1 MKRKAGWITLGMVAA
16 LVAVVLAVAQL
27 GRGSS
32 GGGVIAPEDAPTDLA
47 VELDAA
53 RGVGDELPLAELE
66 REPGA
71 SFFGGGERVAPP
83 LPDLV
88 GRKLV
93 RNATVSLEVEDV
105 SVAVRQVERI
115 AAGAGGFVSGSSVFV
130 EDPPEP
136 VEDGVSPPE
145 RTESATVTI
154 RVPSGAYGSVL
165 NQLREIAGE
174 VRSESSTTSDRTAD
188 FVDME
193 ARLRNLEATE
203 ATYLALL
210 GKAETIADIL
220 TIQERINDVR
230 LETELIQG
238 SLNVLNDLSDLA
250 TIIVQLRPPLVV
262 EAEAGEAGW
271 AREAWENAWEGSQEV
286 LEAMGTAAIVGGVVL
301 AWIAVPGL
309 AVLVVWRLFGPRRPR
324 GGEAG
329 GTGSSA

>member
-1 MKRKAGWITLGMVAA
+1 M
-16 LVAVVLAVAQL
+16 
-27 GRGSS
+27 
-32 GGGVIAPEDAPTDLA
+32 
-47 VELDAA
+47 
-53 RGVGDELPLAELE
+53 
-66 REPGA
+66 
-71 SFFGGGERVAPP
+71 
-83 LPDLV
+83 
-88 GRKLV
+88 
-93 RNATVSLEVEDV
+93 
-105 SVAVRQVERI
+105 
-115 AAGAGGFVSGSSVFV
+115 
-130 EDPPEP
+130 
-136 VEDGVSPPE
+136 
-145 RTESATVTI
+145 
-154 RVPSGAYGSVL
+154 PSGAYGSVL
-165 NQLREIAGE
+165 NQLREIADD

-262 EAEAGEAGW
+262 EAGEAGW